1 MTGILNDRQTE
12 RENMGPLDMR
22 MIVHSPG
29 GTNFNTLYK
38 VCMKK
43 LIAHLILEFSIDYL
57 QTVVGGVTG
66 TLDRLGDMEG
76 HSLFPSAFIDMIID
90 TLTNALKL
98 SKLVKA
104 VLHQPQFK
112 YCWSLKA
119 GANWN
124 RRSGHKTYP
133 STLFSLGLGMRHAYL
148 YELFSLSQS

>member
-1 MTGILNDRQTE
+1 
-12 RENMGPLDMR
+12 
-22 MIVHSPG
+22 
-29 GTNFNTLYK
+29 
-38 VCMKK
+38 MKK

-76 HSLFPSAFIDMIID
+76 HSLFPPAFIDMIID

-98 SKLVKA
+98 SELVKA
-104 VLHQPQFK
+104 VLHQPPFK